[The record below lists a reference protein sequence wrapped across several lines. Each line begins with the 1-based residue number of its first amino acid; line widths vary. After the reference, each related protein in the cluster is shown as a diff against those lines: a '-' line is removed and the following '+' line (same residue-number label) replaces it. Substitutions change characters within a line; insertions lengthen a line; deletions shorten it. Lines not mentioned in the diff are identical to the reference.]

1 MPECRQLHTVHSEE
15 TKKGTGFTRT
25 VQSLSP
31 DEIILTSESDSQLE
45 VTGTSHPAPI

>member
-31 DEIILTSESDSQLE
+31 DEIILTNESDSQLE
-45 VTGTSHPAPI
+45 ATDASRPTPI